1 MLWKLLGLQRL
12 FDELFDETWRWLD
25 LPGNDCFSHEEFTA
39 HRQRRIDAMRW
50 LMLCGLVGCGMAW
63 GLVELF
69 ALQRARYHAWRDRQ
83 QTALPH

>member
-1 MLWKLLGLQRL
+1 MKNSPPR
-12 FDELFDETWRWLD
+12 
-25 LPGNDCFSHEEFTA
+25 
-39 HRQRRIDAMRW
+39 RQRRIDVLRW

-63 GLVELF
+63 GVAEFF